1 MLSPNKPPTKDKK
14 PQMQITSPELLVQ
27 FKNLLQQELFP
38 VIESAVGPLS
48 KEGRLLTAIVSMQ
61 PLARFVK
68 ERRSHTGRPP
78 SDRVRLAT
86 AFFAKTIFR
95 IATVPDLIGRL
106 LTDIQ
111 IRRLCG
117 FERADQIPSLSTFSR
132 AFAEFAAAELPT
144 QIHAALVCET
154 QQTRI
159 IEHIARDSTAIEA
172 RQRLREDKPKAKAAA
187 QPPAHAAYRTKTGWH
202 RRGPRRKK
210 GPHPRA
216 KAIERG
222 LRLERQQHMTLKE
235 MLADLPQQCA
245 LGAKKNSKG
254 DPQYWRGF
262 KLHWDVADGGRI
274 PISCILTS
282 ASVHDS
288 QVAIPLMQLSAQRVR
303 WRCELMDSA
312 YDAALI
318 RAQSKKLDHT
328 ALIQPNPSHPRS
340 LRENAF
346 SEEDKQ
352 RFKKR
357 TIVEQLN
364 ARLKDEFG
372 GRMIYVRGAAKVMAH
387 LMFGVV
393 AITVDQL
400 LRLSG

>member
-1 MLSPNKPPTKDKK
+1 
-14 PQMQITSPELLVQ
+14 MQITSPERLVQ

-38 VIESAVGPLS
+38 VLESAVGPLS
-48 KEGRLLTAIVSMQ
+48 KEGRLLAAIVSMQ

-68 ERRSHTGRPP
+68 ERRSYTGRPP

-111 IRRLCG
+111 LLRLCG
-117 FERADQIPSLSTFSR
+117 FERADQVPSTATFSR

-144 QIHAALVCET
+144 QVHAALVRET
-154 QQTRI
+154 QQVRM

-172 RQRLREDKPKAKAAA
+172 RQRLPEDKPKAKATAK
-187 QPPAHAAYRTKTGWH
+187 PPAHSAYKTKNGWH

-222 LRLERQQHMTLKE
+222 LRLERQQHMTLQE
-235 MLADLPQQCA
+235 MLADLPQHCA
-245 LGAKKNSKG
+245 LGAKKNSQG
-254 DPQYWRGF
+254 HPQYWRGF

-288 QVAIPLMQLSAQRVR
+288 QVAIPLMQMSAQRVR
-303 WRCELMDSA
+303 WQCELMDSA

-318 RAQSKKLDHT
+318 RAQSKKLDHA

-340 LRENAF
+340 MRENAF